1 MNSYSSE
8 SFQWIKTDFSTSVCI
23 QVKKNKKTSQCTH
36 ERWPICHNT
45 KHLVFQNSGP
55 PPPTHTHNE
64 YMLMKHSLSRFKPLC
79 FACVDVSKCVY
90 HEGTHRWTLSENN
103 MDMSVSGF
111 WCEKSNREKWSK
123 WLRAKMSNRGGAWL
137 KNREGRNPVWWMQ
150 SHKCWLFLYSA
161 YCLTPQPWRQLASD
175 LNSECKNPICQA
187 SVCMIVTLLPDTN
200 TETDTMCSQ
209 EKTAAHLL

>member
-1 MNSYSSE
+1 MKDDQFVTILNIWC
-8 SFQWIKTDFSTSVCI
+8 FRI
-23 QVKKNKKTSQCTH
+23 QD
-36 ERWPICHNT
+36 
-45 KHLVFQNSGP
+45 P
-55 PPPTHTHNE
+55 PPQTHTHNE

-175 LNSECKNPICQA
+175 LNSKCKNPICQA

-200 TETDTMCSQ
+200 TETDTMCLQ